1 MDVNATLA
9 RIRDYL
15 AREDRGEKLSPTDN
29 MAFADDVRALDEWLS
44 RGGFPPREWQDGRA

>member
-15 AREDRGEKLSPTDN
+15 AREDRGEEIDITE
-29 MAFADDVRALDEWLS
+29 FADDVRALGEWLS
-44 RGGFPPREWQDGRA
+44 RGGFLPRDWRGTRP